1 MHGAQSDRFATLLRH
16 DADIARRKQS
26 RLIGLTTGLKC
37 QFRCQLADLLS
48 TGIHTYIHTYIY
60 IQPHTLT
67 MFPSQSTIANVFA
80 SPMHSPVTMTGEAP
94 AKQTP
99 FPAWNV
105 IDETKKEAS
114 RELNA
119 ASQKAQAA
127 TGKIEPWSAKYYAA
141 CTFGGLLACVSIQ
154 PVLIAD
160 GDKTKKKIFFTDSYC
175 RA

>member
-1 MHGAQSDRFATLLRH
+1 ML
-16 DADIARRKQS
+16 
-26 RLIGLTTGLKC
+26 
-37 QFRCQLADLLS
+37 
-48 TGIHTYIHTYIY
+48 
-60 IQPHTLT
+60 
-67 MFPSQSTIANVFA
+67 PSQSTIASAFA
-80 SPMHSPVTMTGEAP
+80 SPMHSPVTITGEAP
-94 AKQTP
+94 VKRTP

-141 CTFGGLLACVSIQ
+141 CTFGGLLACVSIR

-160 GDKTKKKIFFTDSYC
+160 GDKKKIKRVFTDSCC